1 MGTGLPGGTHPIVTP
16 TPTCRTPSGWWRPRS
31 RWLVWPGH
39 SSVRRRGCRL
49 GSGLQAAT
57 ARVLRAASRQAST
70 KPARGGDGPRV
81 RTQRMPAQKLRFLKY
96 VLKTFKYE
104 SFKTIESQGLPKPVC
119 RAGQGLRSAPP
130 MSREI
135 PPPARRLSLRRKT
148 VSFHEKGSLA
158 CTFRNTEAKNSFVK
172 GSEGGPSTRRTRTER
187 CRAVRASLRRS
198 RDRAARIAPPLGHHS
213 FRGSRHGKSIQSGNE
228 NRKRASHGR
237 RLRNAPSSITHE
249 AGSCSASGKDV
260 LRTRRHWE
268 QSLGEPDH
276 ERTFSP
282 QGCLGTRY
290 TYDDNVR
297 SLRADF

>member
-1 MGTGLPGGTHPIVTP
+1 MPNPVRVVVSTQPLARVARAQLSGGGAAGWAQGCKPPRPESCGPHPD
-16 TPTCRTPSGWWRPRS
+16 RLARS
-31 RWLVWPGH
+31 RPAVATGPVFAH
-39 SSVRRRGCRL
+39 S
-49 GSGLQAAT
+49 
-57 ARVLRAASRQAST
+57 
-70 KPARGGDGPRV
+70 
-81 RTQRMPAQKLRFLKY
+81 MPAQKLRFLKY

-104 SFKTIESQGLPKPVC
+104 SFKTIERQGLPKPGC

-135 PPPARRLSLRRKT
+135 PPLARRLSLRRKT

-187 CRAVRASLRRS
+187 CGAVRASLRRS
-198 RDRAARIAPPLGHHS
+198 RDRAARTAPPLRHHS

-228 NRKRASHGR
+228 NRKRSSHGR

-268 QSLGEPDH
+268 QGLGEPDH
-276 ERTFSP
+276 ERTFSR
-282 QGCLGTRY
+282 QGCLGTKC

-297 SLRADF
+297 SLRTDF